1 MTLLI
6 YDWNKS
12 IKKALKLFSLFL
24 TISILSAC
32 AQMSSVAAP
41 VGISNNDHDALVK
54 YYEDIGRETKARLR
68 ENKKVLKEYEAHPY
82 YFGRQGLEAQS
93 HAKANVREY
102 EKTLREIQIHAD
114 FHRKMALEQKGKVIN
129 KAKANQDRDLTS
141 KSPESSVN
149 KGL

>member
-1 MTLLI
+1 
-6 YDWNKS
+6 
-12 IKKALKLFSLFL
+12 
-24 TISILSAC
+24 
-32 AQMSSVAAP
+32 SVFA
-41 VGISNNDHDALVK
+41 G
-54 YYEDIGRETKARLR
+54 ET
-68 ENKKVLKEYEAHPY
+68 Y

-102 EKTLREIQIHAD
+102 EKTLREIQVHAD